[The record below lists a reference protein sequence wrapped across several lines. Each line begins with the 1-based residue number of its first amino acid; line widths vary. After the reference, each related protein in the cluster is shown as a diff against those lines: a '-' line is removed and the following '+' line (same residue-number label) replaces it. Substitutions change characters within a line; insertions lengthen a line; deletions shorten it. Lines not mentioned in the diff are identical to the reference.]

1 MKALSSN
8 AVATKAKAMYG
19 KRLRKEDYQEL
30 LRKRSVNE
38 VAAYLKNETAYSD
51 ILDGVREN
59 AIHRSQLEHLLKKD
73 LYLKSQRLANFAG
86 VGHRQF
92 YDYLIRLAEIDQ
104 ILNCIHALEGI
115 DREGYLASIPS
126 YFEKRSRFDFL
137 ALAHVHRFDDLLHVL
152 RGTGYDKI
160 IAAFRPASSQDKIDS
175 LGCERALRK
184 EFYENLFDMIK
195 HTYKGSLQR
204 QLLEIFETSLELENM
219 TKIYRLKKYFR
230 ADPQLILR
238 SLIPVRS
245 RLSGSF
251 IEELVQA
258 PTDKEMMRLLSESSY
273 QFYVGDKDYVF
284 IEYYASEIKYHLSER
299 YMRFSTVAPLVYAT
313 YMSLHHIEIENIIH
327 IIEGVRYHVAP
338 ESIEEVLIY

>member
-1 MKALSSN
+1 M
-8 AVATKAKAMYG
+8 
-19 KRLRKEDYQEL
+19 RC
-30 LRKRSVNE
+30 
-38 VAAYLKNETAYSD
+38 
-51 ILDGVREN
+51 
-59 AIHRSQLEHLLKKD
+59 
-73 LYLKSQRLANFAG
+73 

-184 EFYENLFDMIK
+184 EFYESLFDVIK

-219 TKIYRLKKYFR
+219 TKIY
-230 ADPQLILR
+230 A
-238 SLIPVRS
+238 
-245 RLSGSF
+245 
-251 IEELVQA
+251 
-258 PTDKEMMRLLSESSY
+258 
-273 QFYVGDKDYVF
+273 
-284 IEYYASEIKYHLSER
+284 
-299 YMRFSTVAPLVYAT
+299 
-313 YMSLHHIEIENIIH
+313 
-327 IIEGVRYHVAP
+327 
-338 ESIEEVLIY
+338 

>member
-115 DREGYLASIPS
+115 DREGYLASIS
-126 YFEKRSRFDFL
+126 
-137 ALAHVHRFDDLLHVL
+137 
-152 RGTGYDKI
+152 
-160 IAAFRPASSQDKIDS
+160 
-175 LGCERALRK
+175 RK
-184 EFYENLFDMIK
+184 EVVLIFWLWLMFIVLMICFMFCVVQAMIR
-195 HTYKGSLQR
+195 SLP
-204 QLLEIFETSLELENM
+204 
-219 TKIYRLKKYFR
+219 RLGR
-230 ADPQLILR
+230 LQARIRLILWGVNA
-238 SLIPVRS
+238 LYVK
-245 RLSGSF
+245 SF
-251 IEELVQA
+251 MKVCL
-258 PTDKEMMRLLSESSY
+258 M
-273 QFYVGDKDYVF
+273 
-284 IEYYASEIKYHLSER
+284 
-299 YMRFSTVAPLVYAT
+299 
-313 YMSLHHIEIENIIH
+313 
-327 IIEGVRYHVAP
+327 
-338 ESIEEVLIY
+338 